1 MRLGLVP
8 IAGAFSVL
16 ACGGDS
22 TSPEGA
28 HLVFKVQP
36 STVSAGQVI
45 APPVQVEV
53 ENTAGDVI
61 ASGTPTITLSVE
73 PNVFGAKLSGQT
85 SRTATAGVAVFSDLS
100 ITMSGVGYTLIAVTP
115 DASGATSSGFNVRPL
130 APKAISGAGGD
141 GQQAGVGSPVPQP
154 PSVRAVDVYGN
165 PVPGVGV
172 TFAVGSGGGTLE
184 GPQQTTGSDGTATV
198 ESWTLGASPGPNT
211 LQATSRDLAGSPIL
225 FTAKATPLATA
236 VTVEVHDDFFR
247 SVRNGSG
254 GASGLFGNYA
264 VDTIT
269 AGGTVTWVWMGQ
281 NHNVTPSFSGSSL
294 SGNQDAPYTLGP
306 IAFNTPG
313 RYEYRC
319 TNHSHFFADIVVGM
333 AGRMVIR

>member
-22 TSPEGA
+22 TSPESA

-115 DASGATSSGFNVRPL
+115 DATGATSSGFNVRPL
-130 APKAISGAGGD
+130 APKAISGAGGTVSR
-141 GQQAGVGSPVPQP
+141 QA
-154 PSVRAVDVYGN
+154 SVV
-165 PVPGVGV
+165 
-172 TFAVGSGGGTLE
+172 LC
-184 GPQQTTGSDGTATV
+184 
-198 ESWTLGASPGPNT
+198 
-211 LQATSRDLAGSPIL
+211 
-225 FTAKATPLATA
+225 
-236 VTVEVHDDFFR
+236 
-247 SVRNGSG
+247 RNLPR
-254 GASGLFGNYA
+254 SGLS
-264 VDTIT
+264 T
-269 AGGTVTWVWMGQ
+269 
-281 NHNVTPSFSGSSL
+281 
-294 SGNQDAPYTLGP
+294 
-306 IAFNTPG
+306 
-313 RYEYRC
+313 C
-319 TNHSHFFADIVVGM
+319 TGIPFRA
-333 AGRMVIR
+333 